1 MMKKPVITLTLKD
14 SIKEAIDLMKKHK
27 IGSIVIIDADNLP
40 VNIITT
46 KDIINLF
53 DTDYKIDSSLKI
65 SSLPIKPNLIT
76 IFDNDSF
83 DDAIGLLT
91 TNLIHHLIVINYSGS
106 VVGILSTQDILN
118 TQKLFDRF
126 FPYFPNAQM
135 VQ

>member
-27 IGSIVIIDADNLP
+27 IGSIVIIDDDNLP

-106 VVGILSTQDILN
+106 VVGILSTQDILHA
-118 TQKLFDRF
+118 QKLFDRF
-126 FPYFPNAQM
+126 FPYLRE
-135 VQ
+135 